1 MLVFLDGPGC
11 VIPPIRFHPRT
22 MTGATLVHLLLF
34 DGRPYA
40 ALRSLKAAKLLA
52 VIDAGT
58 PYFSDKKYQ
67 SEITQRVK
75 TCGPKIT
82 YSVARSCAVAAYLIA
97 YAKRRMTSHNSAQIE
112 EVRGADRAP
121 K

>member
-40 ALRSLKAAKLLA
+40 ALRSLKAAKLLQLISLYKLLQRA
-52 VIDAGT
+52 
-58 PYFSDKKYQ
+58 KK
-67 SEITQRVK
+67 IN
-75 TCGPKIT
+75 
-82 YSVARSCAVAAYLIA
+82 ARSRSASKLAAQKSLIRWP
-97 YAKRRMTSHNSAQIE
+97 YSRCRGGLKS
-112 EVRGADRAP
+112 VREAPDDKTKFRAN
-121 K
+121 